1 MLFNLVTFG
10 LLLTTYI
17 IIFFIGMIFGKGEN
31 KGEIIIPE
39 LPKIPSV
46 KAIKKK
52 RENEKKRR
60 IEMQI
65 LHNMQR
71 LFLHTFLLPTTNMPN
86 QHHPKTQ
93 RRRKDTP

>member
-1 MLFNLVTFG
+1 MLSNLVTFG

-17 IIFFIGMIFGKGEN
+17 LIFFIGMIFGKGES
-31 KGEIIIPE
+31 KGEIVIPE

-65 LHNMQR
+65 LHNCEIYDG
-71 LFLHTFLLPTTNMPN
+71 TTNG
-86 QHHPKTQ
+86 QKEV
-93 RRRKDTP
+93 K